1 MNGYKYLLK
10 NIGILTLSQFGTRL
24 LSFFLVP
31 LYTNVLSTVEYGTYD
46 LFTTTINLLVPI
58 ITLNISDAVLLY
70 ALDKTKNRSAVFS
83 IGLKYITIGSI
94 VSVVFLVLNAVFG
107 IFQAIND
114 YWFYFPILFVL
125 TALNVLLC
133 GFARGIDRVK
143 ETAIGGIICSA
154 TMIGCNLLFLLVFKW
169 GIHGYFIANII
180 AIFLQ
185 TFYLFVAC
193 HMWNYIKL
201 KSNRGLETE
210 MRQYSMPLIANNVGW
225 WINSSSDRYVVT
237 WMCGISSNGI
247 YSVGYKIPSILNMF
261 QSIFSQAW
269 TMSAVKDFDSEDSRG
284 FFSTTYSIYN
294 CGMVIICSAIIL
306 TSRLLA
312 YILYAKE
319 FFRAW
324 QYVPFLTIAIVFGS
338 LSGFLGGIFAATKN
352 SKLFG
357 QSTLWGAAIN
367 TVLNI
372 VLVCYC
378 GTLGAA
384 IATLVAYFAVW
395 VIRLRHVKKNISIKF
410 NIRRD
415 LLSYLLLVL
424 QGLLFFLFADGF
436 FLYFLEF
443 ILFMLVVLLY
453 KNELKNTVRSMINKF
468 RRGEALDE

>member
-10 NIGILTLSQFGTRL
+10 NIGILTLSQFGTKL

-31 LYTNVLSTVEYGTYD
+31 LYTNVLSTAEYGTYD
-46 LFTTTINLLVPI
+46 LFSTTINLLIPI

-70 ALDKTKNRSAVFS
+70 ALDKTKNYSDVFS
-83 IGLKYITIGSI
+83 VGLKYITIGSI
-94 VSVVFLVLNAVFG
+94 VSFVFLAINAMLG
-107 IFQAIND
+107 IFQPIND

-125 TALNVLLC
+125 TALNVLFS

-143 ETAIGGIICSA
+143 ETAIGGVICSA

-185 TFYLFVAC
+185 TFYLFVVC
-193 HMWNYIKL
+193 HLWSYIKR
-201 KSNRGLETE
+201 KSNCGLEAE
-210 MRQYSMPLIANNVGW
+210 MRQYSVPLIANNVGW
-225 WINSSSDRYVVT
+225 WINNSSDRYVVT
-237 WMCGISSNGI
+237 WMCGVSSNGI

-269 TMSAVKDFDSEDSRG
+269 TMSAVKDFDSEDSKG

-294 CGMVIICSAIIL
+294 CGMVIVCSAIIL

-312 YILYAKE
+312 YMLYAKE
-319 FFRAW
+319 FFSAW
-324 QYVPFLTIAIVFGS
+324 QYVPFLTVAIVFGS

-357 QSTLWGAAIN
+357 QSTLLGAVIN

-372 VLVCYC
+372 VLVYYY
-378 GTLGAA
+378 GALGAA
-384 IATLVAYFAVW
+384 IATLVAYFVVW
-395 VIRLRHVKKNISIKF
+395 AIRLRHVKKNISIKF
-410 NIRRD
+410 NLRRD
-415 LLSYLLLVL
+415 VFSYIVLVL
-424 QGLLFFLFADGF
+424 QGLLFFFFADEI
-436 FLYFLEF
+436 FLYLLESVLFLF
-443 ILFMLVVLLY
+443 VVLLY
-453 KNELKNTVRSMINKF
+453 KNELKKTVRSVMAKF
-468 RRGEALDE
+468 RRERSA

>member
-10 NIGILTLSQFGTRL
+10 NIGLLTLSQFGTKL

-31 LYTNVLSTVEYGTYD
+31 LYTNVLSTSEYGTYD
-46 LFTTTINLLVPI
+46 LFTITINMLFPI

-70 ALDKTKNRSAVFS
+70 ALDETKNQSDVLS

-94 VSVVFLVLNAVFG
+94 VSFVFLALNAALG
-107 IFQAIND
+107 TLQAINN

-125 TALNVLLC
+125 TVLNVLFS

-143 ETAIGGIICSA
+143 ETAIGGVICSA

-193 HMWNYIKL
+193 HLWNYIKL
-201 KSNRGLETE
+201 KPNRSLETE
-210 MRQYSMPLIANNVGW
+210 MRQYSMPLIANSVGW
-225 WINSSSDRYVVT
+225 WINNSSDRYVVT
-237 WMCGISSNGI
+237 WMCGVSVNGI

-269 TMSAVKDFDSEDSRG
+269 TMSAVKDFDSEDSKG

-306 TSRLLA
+306 ISRLLA
-312 YILYAKE
+312 YLLYANE
-319 FFRAW
+319 FFSAW

-338 LSGFLGGIFAATKN
+338 LSGFIGGIFAATKN

-357 QSTLWGAAIN
+357 KSTLWGAAIN

-372 VLVCYC
+372 ALVYY
-378 GTLGAA
+378 GGALGAA
-384 IATLVAYFAVW
+384 IATLVAYFVVW
-395 VIRLRHVKKNISIKF
+395 AIRLRHVKKNINIKF
-410 NIRRD
+410 NLKRD
-415 LLSYLLLVL
+415 LFSYLLLIL
-424 QGLLFFLFADGF
+424 QGLLFFFFTDGF
-436 FLYFLEF
+436 FLYLLEATLF
-443 ILFMLVVLLY
+443 ILVVLLY
-453 KNELKNTVRSMINKF
+453 KNELKNTVESVMVKF
-468 RRGEALDE
+468 RRVGNA